1 MEYQNINNSKRV
13 TMQKYII
20 IAFVITAM
28 LGYIGWLKY
37 DNIKLQTTISSLESK
52 NKGLETSLN
61 IQINLNKIQDQKN
74 QELVNNI
81 KELENKPVKIETK
94 YVTVKDCRVQ
104 ISKVDTNIT
113 TAKGIPL
120 FLGNIGKTQI
130 SSQIK

>member
-1 MEYQNINNSKRV
+1 
-13 TMQKYII
+13 MQKYII

-37 DNIKLQTTISSLESK
+37 DNVKLQTTISSLESK

-94 YVTVKDCRVQ
+94 YVTVKDCKVQ

>member
-1 MEYQNINNSKRV
+1 
-13 TMQKYII
+13 MQKYII
-20 IAFVITAM
+20 IAFVITTM

-94 YVTVKDCRVQ
+94 YVTVKDGTFLLDVKD
-104 ISKVDTNIT
+104 SDPSTTNAFVGYILH
-113 TAKGIPL
+113 KQP
-120 FLGNIGKTQI
+120 NGKFTI
-130 SSQIK
+130 FVMKNRA